1 LKKWLILLLA
11 VAALL
16 PIGCG
21 SVCNL
26 ASSEPANYG
35 GVQKDIEWMSA
46 MPDKPLFGSEY
57 HGTDAWTFA
66 FVLACIPTEFV
77 LSFTL
82 DTLALPYT
90 VHRSHKNHPD
100 DDRPALQSKP
110 IETVVQVPSVE

>member
-1 LKKWLILLLA
+1 
-11 VAALL
+11 
-16 PIGCG
+16 
-21 SVCNL
+21 
-26 ASSEPANYG
+26 
-35 GVQKDIEWMSA
+35 

-90 VHRSHKNHPD
+90 VYRSHKNPS
-100 DDRPALQSKP
+100 RPANHTFPAVATCLARTRVGRRWHVGSG
-110 IETVVQVPSVE
+110 ITLVV